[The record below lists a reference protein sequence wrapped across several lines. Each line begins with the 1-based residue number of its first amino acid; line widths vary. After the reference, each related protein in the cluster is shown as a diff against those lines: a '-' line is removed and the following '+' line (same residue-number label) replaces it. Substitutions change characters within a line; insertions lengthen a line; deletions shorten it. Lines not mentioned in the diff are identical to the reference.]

1 MPDLDPTTNPDV
13 QEALSRR
20 YSDDI
25 IILLPLQNRA
35 DDPLATRLAV
45 FNSARELCG
54 FADVFCDTYGSGAE
68 YDTWDKISEA
78 WHPPTAAP
86 TLTKP
91 PVDLEELDLI

>member
-1 MPDLDPTTNPDV
+1 MPNLDPTTNPDV

-25 IILLPLQNRA
+25 IMLLPLS
-35 DDPLATRLAV
+35 TRDAFAV

-54 FADVFCDTYGSGAE
+54 FVDVEQRTSGHGETSGMISLYGLA
-68 YDTWDKISEA
+68 EA
-78 WHPPTAAP
+78 WHPPAAVP

>member
-25 IILLPLQNRA
+25 IMLLPLRSGA
-35 DDPLATRLAV
+35 IAI

-54 FADVFCDTYGSGAE
+54 FQEQLV
-68 YDTWDKISEA
+68 YDEEGFWTDGGITDK

>member
-25 IILLPLQNRA
+25 IMLLPLKSERI
-35 DDPLATRLAV
+35 AV
-45 FNSARELCG
+45 FNAARELCG
-54 FADVFCDTYGSGAE
+54 IAEHTHADTGIYKARDLHV
-68 YDTWDKISEA
+68 WQLIQVWK
-78 WHPPTAAP
+78 PPAAAP

>member
-1 MPDLDPTTNPDV
+1 MALDPTTNQDV

-25 IILLPLQNRA
+25 IMLLPLKSGA
-35 DDPLATRLAV
+35 IGVL
-45 FNSARELCG
+45 NSARELCG
-54 FADVFCDTYGSGAE
+54 ILNDLLDSRDLNITE
-68 YDTWDKISEA
+68 ILDM

-86 TLTKP
+86 TFTKP

>member
-1 MPDLDPTTNPDV
+1 MNDLDPTTNPDV

-25 IILLPLQNRA
+25 IMLLPLSQREGGPSA
-35 DDPLATRLAV
+35 QRIAV
-45 FNSARELCG
+45 FNNARELC
-54 FADVFCDTYGSGAE
+54 AILPYGDAQGAHNI
-68 YDTWDKISEA
+68 YRYLSA
-78 WHPPTAAP
+78 WHPPAAAP

>member
-1 MPDLDPTTNPDV
+1 MMPNLDPTTNPDV

-25 IILLPLQNRA
+25 VMLLPLRSS
-35 DDPLATRLAV
+35 RLAV
-45 FNSARELCG
+45 FNAARELCG
-54 FADVFCDTYGSGAE
+54 FLSVERDQHERIMSV
-68 YDTWDKISEA
+68 
-78 WHPPTAAP
+78 WHPPAAAP

>member
-25 IILLPLQNRA
+25 IMLLPLRSS
-35 DDPLATRLAV
+35 RLAV
-45 FNSARELCG
+45 FNAARELCG
-54 FADVFCDTYGSGAE
+54 FVPVERDEFWTELKIDWE
-68 YDTWDKISEA
+68 YVWEV
-78 WHPPTAAP
+78 WHPPAAAAP

>member
-1 MPDLDPTTNPDV
+1 MNDFDPTTNPDV

-25 IILLPLQNRA
+25 IMLLPLRSGA
-35 DDPLATRLAV
+35 IGV
-45 FNSARELCG
+45 FNAARELCG
-54 FADVFCDTYGSGAE
+54 FTKFHEMSYKEYNYHFVDWRVIADV
-68 YDTWDKISEA
+68 
-78 WHPPTAAP
+78 WHPPAAVP

>member
-25 IILLPLQNRA
+25 IMLLPLKSERI
-35 DDPLATRLAV
+35 AV
-45 FNSARELCG
+45 
-54 FADVFCDTYGSGAE
+54 
-68 YDTWDKISEA
+68 
-78 WHPPTAAP
+78 PPAAAP

>member
-1 MPDLDPTTNPDV
+1 MPNLDPTTNPDV

-25 IILLPLQNRA
+25 IMLLPLKSGA
-35 DDPLATRLAV
+35 IGV
-45 FNSARELCG
+45 FNAARELCG
-54 FADVFCDTYGSGAE
+54 LLAHDEDDDWPSIQRVWY
-68 YDTWDKISEA
+68 
-78 WHPPTAAP
+78 PPTAAP

>member
-25 IILLPLQNRA
+25 IMLLPLRSGA
-35 DDPLATRLAV
+35 IGV
-45 FNSARELCG
+45 FNAARELCG
-54 FADVFCDTYGSGAE
+54 FIESYQLVYASDWGPGDLWEWIKNV
-68 YDTWDKISEA
+68 
-78 WHPPTAAP
+78 WHPPAAAP

>member
-1 MPDLDPTTNPDV
+1 MNNLDPTTDPDV

-25 IILLPLQNRA
+25 IVLLPLRSGA
-35 DDPLATRLAV
+35 IGV
-45 FNSARELCG
+45 FNAARELCG
-54 FADVFCDTYGSGAE
+54 FVGVMMFDEECFWEDVL
-68 YDTWDKISEA
+68 KV
-78 WHPPTAAP
+78 WHQPTAAP

>member
-25 IILLPLQNRA
+25 ALVLPLKSHK
-35 DDPLATRLAV
+35 LAI
-45 FNSARELCG
+45 FNNARDLCG
-54 FADVFCDTYGSGAE
+54 IIT
-68 YDTWDKISEA
+68 ISELFKIWEV
-78 WHPPTAAP
+78 WHPPAAAP

>member
-1 MPDLDPTTNPDV
+1 MNDLDPTTNPDV

-25 IILLPLQNRA
+25 IILLPLRSGA
-35 DDPLATRLAV
+35 IGV

-54 FADVFCDTYGSGAE
+54 FIDDPREFCTEGGYSFSAALS
-68 YDTWDKISEA
+68 DTWE
-78 WHPPTAAP
+78 PPKAAP

>member
-1 MPDLDPTTNPDV
+1 MLTHEQRDFDPTTNPDM

-25 IILLPLQNRA
+25 IMLLPLRSGQI
-35 DDPLATRLAV
+35 AV

-54 FADVFCDTYGSGAE
+54 FAGAIE
-68 YDTWDKISEA
+68 FDEEFFWGKILEM
-78 WHPPTAAP
+78 WHPPAAAP

>member
-1 MPDLDPTTNPDV
+1 MPDIDPTTNPDV

-25 IILLPLQNRA
+25 IMLLPLRSGA
-35 DDPLATRLAV
+35 VAV
-45 FNSARELCG
+45 FNAARELCG
-54 FADVFCDTYGSGAE
+54 FSKFHEMTYKEKYHYHFVDWILVKAC
-68 YDTWDKISEA
+68 
-78 WHPPTAAP
+78 WHPPAAAP

>member
-1 MPDLDPTTNPDV
+1 MDPTTNPDV

-25 IILLPLQNRA
+25 IMLLPLRSGA
-35 DDPLATRLAV
+35 IGV
-45 FNSARELCG
+45 FNAARELCG
-54 FADVFCDTYGSGAE
+54 IMEPFYREEDE
-68 YDTWDKISEA
+68 TWLEIEQK
-78 WHPPTAAP
+78 WHPPAAAP